1 MPEPESPKDLLSVL
15 LSLVNWLNE
24 KKTSYAIIGGVAIGL
39 VAQARATQ
47 DIDAVV
53 WLDVEDF
60 PAFLDSSASFGFLPR
75 VPNALEFAMRS
86 RVFLLRHKDTGI
98 GVDISCGALPFEEE
112 MISRALDFN
121 AGDLTLKVATPEDL
135 IIMKAV
141 AHRKRDLIDIDNLLT
156 VYQDL
161 DLSRVRNWVREF
173 AQVLEMPEL
182 VNDLEN
188 LLKGRG

>member
-1 MPEPESPKDLLSVL
+1 
-15 LSLVNWLNE
+15 
-24 KKTSYAIIGGVAIGL
+24 
-39 VAQARATQ
+39 
-47 DIDAVV
+47 
-53 WLDVEDF
+53 
-60 PAFLDSSASFGFLPR
+60 
-75 VPNALEFAMRS
+75 MRS